1 MSQVSDTH
9 GLVNSRLKNIDPQV
23 YIPEET
29 AVIILGD
36 MGLNFY
42 LNEIDAKN
50 KKAVNDTGFHIYA
63 VRGNH
68 EERPENISTMEQWYD
83 EDVDGT
89 VWREVNFPNIRYFM
103 DGHAYLIDGH
113 PTLVIGGAYSVDK
126 WYRLNR
132 ATPGA
137 SWTGWFKDEQL
148 TPEEMQDIETRMSGH
163 HFDFILTHT
172 CPYGWQPTDLFLNG
186 LDQSTVDNT
195 MEHWFDTIKDK
206 FNWNIWLFGHF
217 HDDRLVRPHVEMYY
231 TDIEDLD
238 TIWNRWNNE
247 MTIQNEWW
255 LKKSP
260 NYYFDD
266 NIWAKKR

>member
-1 MSQVSDTH
+1 MIKNWLVTGDTH
-9 GLVNSRLKNIDPQV
+9 GLVDLRLNNITDM

-29 AVIILGD
+29 ALIILGD
-36 MGLNFY
+36 AGINYY
-42 LNEIDAKN
+42 LNKTDTKN
-50 KKAVNDTGFHIYA
+50 KLKLQKSRFKIYC

-172 CPYGWQPTDLFLNG
+172 CPYAWQPFDLFLRG
-186 LDQSTVDNT
+186 VDQSTVDNS
-195 MEHWFDTIKDK
+195 MERWLDEFKEKVT
-206 FNWNIWLFGHF
+206 WNAWLFGHF
-217 HDDRLVRPHVEMYY
+217 HNDRLVRPGVEMYS
-231 TDIEDLD
+231 TDIETLQAIYDRWTSGKELD
-238 TIWNRWNNE
+238 
-247 MTIQNEWW
+247 WW
-255 LKKSP
+255 LSKDP
-260 NYYFDD
+260 NYYMQ
-266 NIWAKKR
+266 